1 MKRQLHREENWIFPF
16 ISYTPETKGE
26 KLPLVLQLH
35 GAGERGSGQ
44 EDLNLV
50 EVWGFPELVQKGEY
64 PCMFVFPQCPLETF
78 WAARVESILRFID
91 QLVEEYD
98 IDTDRIYLT
107 GLSMGG
113 FGTWF
118 TAMAAPE
125 RFAAIAPVCGGGMAW
140 NAGVLT
146 MPVWAFH
153 GAEDTSVDVFHSDDM
168 VAGMEKCKLD
178 VRYSRYDGVGHDV
191 WKKTYDEELLNWF
204 LLHRREKG
212 V

>member
-1 MKRQLHREENWIFPF
+1 MKRELHREENWIFPF
-16 ISYTPETKGE
+16 ISYMPEAADG

-35 GAGERGSGQ
+35 GAGERGTGQ
-44 EDLNLV
+44 DDLDLV
-50 EVWGFPELVQKGEY
+50 EIWGFPDLAKKGEY
-64 PCMFVFPQCPLETF
+64 PCLFVFPQCPKETF

-91 QLVEEYD
+91 QLKENYD
-98 IDTDRIYLT
+98 IDEDRIYLT

-146 MPVWAFH
+146 MPVWTFH
-153 GAEDTSVDVFHSDDM
+153 GTEDTAVDVFHTDNM
-168 VAGMEKCKLD
+168 VAAMQKHHLD

-191 WKKTYDEELLNWF
+191 WKKTYDEELLNWM
-204 LLHRREKG
+204 LSHKRK
-212 V
+212 

>member
-1 MKRQLHREENWIFPF
+1 MIREEVNHPDWEFPF
-16 ISYTPETKGE
+16 ILYLPETEPKNC
-26 KLPLVLQLH
+26 PVIVQLH
-35 GAGERGSGQ
+35 GAGEVGDGHEELIR
-44 EDLNLV
+44 V
-50 EVWGFPELVQKGEY
+50 ETHGISKLIQKGEEY
-64 PCMFVFPQCPLETF
+64 PCMIVMPQCPTESF
-78 WAARVESILRFID
+78 WAAEIPNIYAFINR
-91 QLVEEYD
+91 LVETYSVD
-98 IDTDRIYLT
+98 SGRIYLT

-113 FGTWF
+113 FGTWYA
-118 TAMAAPE
+118 AMAAPE

-191 WKKTYDEELLNWF
+191 WKKTYDEELLNWM
-204 LLHRREKG
+204 LSHRRK
-212 V
+212 